1 MNRATIYLV
10 AFVAFM
16 LLSVA
21 EMAYDYLK
29 YDRNGGMRPES
40 EKWVLF
46 PPWGWSQL
54 QALLALCAAV
64 QAAR

>member
-1 MNRATIYLV
+1 
-10 AFVAFM
+10 M